1 MNFSTIPI
9 ICGVTLA
16 AMTAAGISHW
26 WSLRQL
32 SSVLLHQETRE
43 LHTDLTPA
51 IAEVIPLETQETAPT
66 TPAPHTAAVEVV
78 SEPSETAPLQK
89 QFYEK
94 MLSRMESLQHQNS
107 DLLDQLAETNRDLM
121 KLEFRVDTHS
131 ESFRP
136 LPVSEDKPFNSF
148 DDDLGV
154 LPPRAEPVILPDL
167 E

>member
-1 MNFSTIPI
+1 MNSSTLPI
-9 ICGVTLA
+9 ICGVALA
-16 AMTAAGISHW
+16 AMTAAGVSHW

-32 SSVLLHQETRE
+32 SNVLHLEIRE
-43 LHTDLTPA
+43 SHTALTPA
-51 IAEVIPLETQETAPT
+51 IAEVTPLETQETAST
-66 TPAPHTAAVEVV
+66 TPVPHIAAVEVV
-78 SEPSETAPLQK
+78 SEPSETSPLQK

-94 MLSRMESLQHQNS
+94 MLSRMENLQHQNS

-121 KLEFRVDTHS
+121 ILEFRVDTHS

-154 LPPRAEPVILPDL
+154 LPPRAEPVILPEL